1 MKKETNSFGLED
13 MQKDGAKR
21 KSVKAERKGEWGDAW
36 DGKKERREGGREG
49 EESVKVWEERRN
61 NV

>member
-21 KSVKAERKGEWGDAW
+21 KSVKAERKGEWGDGW
-36 DGKKERREGGREG
+36 EGKGGREG